1 MFLEFISIIMNLKK
15 AFSEIN
21 NLLDILYADRE
32 NILHLSRDIVRDC
45 SIGIKNI
52 HRQEFEKFQEKVNVI
67 KANHGNL
74 VMLVN
79 KNLGTFSKYL
89 KTPEQEY
96 TELMAFY
103 SIINNTTIPTPSE
116 MKINP
121 LNYALGLADVI
132 GELRRYALDNIRNDH
147 IEGLNNVLEN
157 MDEIYTYLFSIDYPI
172 GITQD
177 LRRKVDVARNII
189 EKTRGDVS
197 LAIQMNDLKKCFKN
211 E

>member
-1 MFLEFISIIMNLKK
+1 MNLKK

-21 NLLDILYADRE
+21 NLLDILYHDRE
-32 NILHLSRDIVRDC
+32 NILHLSRDIIRDC

-132 GELRRYALDNIRNDH
+132 GELRRYALDNIRVDH
-147 IEGLNNVLEN
+147 IEGLNNILEN